1 MIGLDTNLVVR
12 YLVQDDPKQSKQA
25 THAIEKAA
33 TEGKMLVISQVTLCE
48 IIWVLE
54 RCYSLNKEE
63 LVTVIKQILKTQ
75 QINVE
80 QDTVARQALH
90 DFQEKEGVD
99 FSDCLIG
106 KQNAAKGCVFTYTLD
121 KKAAQR
127 LSETFKA
134 LP

>member
-1 MIGLDTNLVVR
+1 MIGLDTNVVVR

-25 THAIEKAA
+25 TQAIEKAA
-33 TEGKMLVISQVTLCE
+33 AEGKTLAISQVTLCE
-48 IIWVLE
+48 IVWVLE
-54 RCYSLNKEE
+54 RCYSLGKKE
-63 LVTVIKQILKTQ
+63 LVAVIKQILKTQ

-90 DFQEKEGVD
+90 DFEEKEGVD

-106 KQNAAKGCVFTYTLD
+106 RQNAAKGCAFTYTLN